1 MERKQALY
9 NEFSASSKQSCSAQ
23 PRNVKTFF
31 HSRLNFLG
39 QSHQFSDCEAI
50 AVLENQDVGTVRID
64 NGATTNI
71 LSENGFVPGNI
82 EKYIGSMLKIFGKNI
97 SNNARNCLKGME
109 I

>member
-1 MERKQALY
+1 M
-9 NEFSASSKQSCSAQ
+9 
-23 PRNVKTFF
+23 
-31 HSRLNFLG
+31 
-39 QSHQFSDCEAI
+39 
-50 AVLENQDVGTVRID
+50 GTVRID

-97 SNNARNCLKGME
+97 SNNVRNCLKGME